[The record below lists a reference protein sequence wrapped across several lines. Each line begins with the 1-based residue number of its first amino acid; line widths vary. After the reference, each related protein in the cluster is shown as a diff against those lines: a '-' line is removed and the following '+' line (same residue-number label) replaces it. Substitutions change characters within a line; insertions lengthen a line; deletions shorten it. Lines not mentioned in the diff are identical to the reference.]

1 MILSVLRRYRQP
13 LFVSVVAVFL
23 IGIFVGLGGY
33 FFTGADKSDAVASVG
48 GRDIPYERY
57 RSKVNLYLEALNKDK
72 PEAEISDAQRN
83 EVRQGMLR
91 DMIVDELLAGEAE
104 RMGMRISDMELSL
117 SLRNTPAFQR
127 EGRFD
132 QELYFQAVR
141 YSFRT
146 SPEQFEREQRR
157 MMLSA
162 KLKAVIARSAKV
174 TPGEIR
180 EEYARVNASGKDFE
194 KKKEEFSQALRQ
206 RRAVEGINAFLR
218 QLAGKEEIRSFLEQR
233 EQGG

>member
-1 MILSVLRRYRQP
+1 GIVRIAAATLARRATDP
-13 LFVSVVAVFL
+13 GGGTL
-23 IGIFVGLGGY
+23 VG
-33 FFTGADKSDAVASVG
+33 FTDPVE
-48 GRDIPYERY
+48 GRDQ
-57 RSKVNLYLEALNKDK
+57 V
-72 PEAEISDAQRN
+72 Q
-83 EVRQGMLR
+83 LR
-91 DMIVDELLAGEAE
+91 DPRAFEDVSRPHAGEAE

-162 KLKAVIARSAKV
+162 KLKAVVARSAKV
-174 TPGEIR
+174 TAAEIR
-180 EEYARVNASGKDFE
+180 EEYARVNGSAKDFE
-194 KKKEEFSQALRQ
+194 KKREEFSSALRQ